1 MNPEQEKQKSPVSSQ
16 KNSQTLS
23 LIRKTSR
30 NLKGAE
36 KICLYAF
43 FGCLIAAGLV
53 LAFVFLPDFFST
65 PESRAM
71 KTAENYLSALKNGES
86 WNTDLESD
94 FYLIRKIQDIDPD
107 RELAMPAEFKK
118 AYDSALIKSW
128 ELSDLNRDGE
138 TIVIHAEVET
148 LDPDTFSVSQLR
160 SPLQNELNEVMAE
173 QNDAYD
179 LSKPD
184 QQDELKKVLREAAYN
199 FLSQK
204 LEEADY
210 NQVDMDIIL
219 NSDGNQVL
227 RVTGE

>member
-1 MNPEQEKQKSPVSSQ
+1 MTPEQEKKESSVSSQ
-16 KNSQTLS
+16 KKNQTLS

-30 NLKGAE
+30 NLKSAE

-43 FGCLIAAGLV
+43 FGCLICAGLI

-71 KTAENYLSALKNGES
+71 KTAESYLSALKSGDS
-86 WNTDLESD
+86 WSTDLEPD
-94 FYLIRKIQDIDPD
+94 FYLIRKVQDLDP
-107 RELAMPAEFKK
+107 ESESAMPAEFRK
-118 AYDSALIKSW
+118 AYDSALIKGW

-160 SPLQNELNEVMAE
+160 APLQNELNEVMAD
-173 QNDAYD
+173 QNGSFD

-204 LEEADY
+204 LEESDY
-210 NQVDMDIIL
+210 TQVDMDIIL

-227 RVTGE
+227 QVTG